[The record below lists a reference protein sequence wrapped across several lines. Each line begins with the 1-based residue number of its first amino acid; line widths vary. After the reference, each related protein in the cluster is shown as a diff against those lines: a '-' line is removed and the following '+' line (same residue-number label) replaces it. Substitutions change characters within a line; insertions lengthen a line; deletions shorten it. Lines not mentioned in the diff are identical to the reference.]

1 MVRLTAD
8 LILRSPQ
15 YFNAV
20 REREIDL
27 RGELFPFSG
36 AFCIF
41 VHFP

>member
-1 MVRLTAD
+1 LTAD

-27 RGELFPFSG
+27 RGELFHFSG
-36 AFCIF
+36 TFCIC
-41 VHFP
+41 VHCS